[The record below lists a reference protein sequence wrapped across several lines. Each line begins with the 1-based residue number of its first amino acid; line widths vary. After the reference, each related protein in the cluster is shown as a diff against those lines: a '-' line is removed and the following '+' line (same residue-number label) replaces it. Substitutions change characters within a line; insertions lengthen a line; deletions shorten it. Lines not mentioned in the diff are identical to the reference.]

1 MMIES
6 PAPKPQQLYVKVPHV
21 TGLYRHAINGG
32 YHGAKKIAGKRR
44 EVSLKTTDR
53 KIAERKLR
61 DWVAGLAFVDREVE
75 RTTLRDLLRKS
86 VQINQG
92 KAASTQAT
100 NRAITKHLEK
110 TWPGGTGIEVRQIR
124 PSHLDEWLALHEKR
138 LKNTSYN
145 RYAGFLKQLFD
156 IALKDRIIAASPF
169 AGVKTGWKSPQTP
182 IRKVPT
188 VQQFNAIV
196 DCIRSQ
202 PFTDHAKD
210 SSNFVEFLGLA
221 GLGQAEASSLTW
233 GDVDWTQMRLNIR
246 RHKTDT
252 RFYVPIYEH
261 LRPLMEKLKQEAG
274 AVCPSAKVFKIKDAK
289 KALAT
294 ACRTLGYHAFSQRNM
309 RQCLI
314 GRLWKAGVDYKMI
327 SKWQGHRD
335 GGQLIINTYTQV
347 FGAADAEYETQQ
359 LAKLV
364 R

>member
-44 EVSLKTTDR
+44 QVSLKTTDR

-61 DWVAGLAFVDREVE
+61 DWVAGLAFVDREVG
-75 RTTLRDLLRKS
+75 RATLRDLLRKS

-92 KAASTQAT
+92 KSASTQNR
-100 NRAITKHLEK
+100 NRAITKQIEE
-110 TWPGGTGIEVRQIR
+110 TWPGGTDIEVRQIR
-124 PSHLDEWLALHEKR
+124 PSQLDEWLALHGKR

-145 RYAGFLKQLFD
+145 AYAGFLKQLFD
-156 IALKDRIIAASPF
+156 IALKDRIIEVSPF
-169 AGVKTGWKSPQTP
+169 AGVKTRWKSPQTP
-182 IRKVPT
+182 IRHVPT

-233 GDVDWTQMRLNIR
+233 ADVDWTQMRLNT
-246 RHKTDT
+246 RHRKTGIL
-252 RFYVPIYEH
+252 FYVPIYEP
-261 LRPLMEKLKQEAG
+261 LRPLMEKLKREAG
-274 AVCPSAKVFKIKDAK
+274 AVCPSAKVFKIKDARIHRVS
-289 KALAT
+289 AT
-294 ACRTLGYHAFSQRNM
+294 RD
-309 RQCLI
+309 I
-314 GRLWKAGVDYKMI
+314 GRMEEEEGLGCGGTVAGG
-327 SKWQGHRD
+327 W
-335 GGQLIINTYTQV
+335 
-347 FGAADAEYETQQ
+347 A
-359 LAKLV
+359 
-364 R
+364 